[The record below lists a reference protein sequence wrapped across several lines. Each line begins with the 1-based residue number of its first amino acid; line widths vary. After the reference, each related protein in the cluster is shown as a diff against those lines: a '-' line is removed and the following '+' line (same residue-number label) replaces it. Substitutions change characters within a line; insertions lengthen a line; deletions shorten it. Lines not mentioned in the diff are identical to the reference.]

1 MAMDIVRAGFT
12 AQTTAINNLLKALGD
27 GQPVQGRLQAITKL
41 PTGEAQL
48 RVQLAGQV
56 LDVKADPAV
65 SSQLKAGSP
74 VTVLI
79 TQTPKGPQ
87 LTISPMPT
95 NSEGQGQPIAP
106 PSTSSAST
114 SGSAPA
120 SSPPQPSPPQ
130 SAATMAR
137 PDGYT
142 PAKNVPS
149 LANPAYSARPTATVP
164 VSQTPIPAPLVAL
177 QRQAMTQQRSLT
189 ELFSNLT
196 AFVEQVE
203 VGARPGVSPDLVA
216 TMRWILGFQLASERP
231 PEGDKAD
238 ATLRQLISA
247 LGLLGQ
253 QPSGAREN
261 GASPNLKAA
270 LSLLQSLLPDDGNM
284 PTAQKAQSGALTTQ
298 GTSRDFPPLKGAPLE
313 GQDARLATFLAS
325 DSNQVALSHIKSAVE
340 AALARITLSQLASL
354 RSTSADPSS
363 ASGHALQTLHAEI
376 PVAVANGTAI
386 VQMTIQQDPANP
398 FDEENDKATQS
409 GERERVG
416 WTVHFAV
423 DTEPVGAVSAALQLR
438 GQSVR
443 LTLGAERDETLAIF
457 QHGTPLL
464 QAMLEEEGLTLA
476 GLVFKRQK
484 NGDADRRMDIVP
496 SQDARL
502 DRRL

>member
-27 GQPVQGRLQAITKL
+27 GQTVQGRLQAITKL

-65 SSQLKAGSP
+65 ASQLKAGSP
-74 VTVLI
+74 VFVQV
-79 TQTPKGPQ
+79 TQTYQGPQ
-87 LTISPMPT
+87 LTIRPMPT
-95 NSEGQGQPIAP
+95 SGEGQGQPIAP

-120 SSPPQPSPPQ
+120 SSPPQPSPLQ

-149 LANPAYSARPTATVP
+149 LANPAYSARPTATAP

-177 QRQAMTQQRSLT
+177 QRQAMVQQRSLT
-189 ELFSNLT
+189 ELFTNLT

-203 VGARPGVSPDLVA
+203 GGARPGVSPDLVA
-216 TMRWILGFQLASERP
+216 TMRWVLGFQLTSERSP
-231 PEGDKAD
+231 KGDKAET
-238 ATLRQLISA
+238 TLRQLISS

-253 QPSGAREN
+253 HTSGTHESAL
-261 GASPNLKAA
+261 ATNLKTA
-270 LSLLQSLLPDDGNM
+270 LSLLQSLLPDDGDM
-284 PTAQKAQSGALTTQ
+284 PLPPKAQPSALTTQ
-298 GTSRDFPPLKGAPLE
+298 GTNRDLPPLKGAPLE
-313 GQDARLATFLAS
+313 GQAARLPTFLAS
-325 DSNQVALSHIKSAVE
+325 DSNQVALSHVKSAVE
-340 AALARITLSQLASL
+340 AALARITLSQIASL
-354 RSTSADPSS
+354 RSASADQPSS
-363 ASGHALQTLHAEI
+363 GGHAVQTLHAEI

-386 VQMTIQQDPANP
+386 VQMTIQQDPTSP
-398 FDEENDKATQS
+398 FEEGNEEPTQR
-409 GERERVG
+409 GDRERVG
-416 WTVHFAV
+416 WIVHFAV
-423 DTEPVGAVSAALQLR
+423 DTEPVGTVSAVLQLR

-443 LTLGAERDETLAIF
+443 LTLGASRAETLEIF
-457 QHGTPLL
+457 EHGTPLL
-464 QAMLEEEGLTLA
+464 QAMLDEEGLTLA

-484 NGDADRRMDIVP
+484 NGTADQHMDIVP

-502 DRRL
+502 DRKL

>member
-65 SSQLKAGSP
+65 ASQLKAGSP
-74 VTVLI
+74 VVVKV
-79 TQTPKGPQ
+79 TQTSQGPQ
-87 LTISPMPT
+87 LTIRPMPT
-95 NSEGQGQPIAP
+95 SGEAQEQPLAP
-106 PSTSSAST
+106 SSTGAAST
-114 SGSAPA
+114 TGT
-120 SSPPQPSPPQ
+120 PQPSPLQ
-130 SAATMAR
+130 STATMAR

-142 PAKNVPS
+142 QVKSDPPVATP
-149 LANPAYSARPTATVP
+149 PYSARPAATAP
-164 VSQTPIPAPLVAL
+164 LSQPPIPAPLVAL
-177 QRQAMTQQRSLT
+177 QRQAMVKQRSLT
-189 ELFSNLT
+189 ELFANLT

-203 VGARPGVSPDLVA
+203 GGARPGVSPDLVA

-261 GASPNLKAA
+261 GVSPNLKAA
-270 LSLLQSLLPDDGNM
+270 LSLLQSLLPDEGNM
-284 PTAQKAQSGALTTQ
+284 PTAQKAQSGALTTP
-298 GTSRDFPPLKGAPLE
+298 GVSRDFPPLKGAPLE

-325 DSNQVALSHIKSAVE
+325 DSNQVALSRIKSAVE
-340 AALARITLSQLASL
+340 AALARITLSQIATL
-354 RSTSADPSS
+354 RSASADQPSS
-363 ASGHALQTLHAEI
+363 GGHAVQTLHAEI

-386 VQMTIQQDPANP
+386 VQMTIQQDPTSP
-398 FDEENDKATQS
+398 FEEGNEEPTQS
-409 GERERVG
+409 GDRERFG
-416 WTVHFAV
+416 WIVHFAV
-423 DTEPVGAVSAALQLR
+423 DTEPVGTVSAVLQLR

-443 LTLGAERDETLAIF
+443 LTLGAERAETLEIF
-457 QHGTPLL
+457 EHGTPLL
-464 QAMLEEEGLTLA
+464 QAMLDEEGLTLA

-484 NGDADRRMDIVP
+484 NGTADQHMDIVP

-502 DRRL
+502 DRKL